1 MPHVLM
7 IRDKPETIFDAK
19 DFEYHI
25 EQCMGYEA
33 AAYFRELFE
42 EAEAEVESAKRGE
55 NADLASYEASLESNA
70 TAFNDIQEVVFSIL
84 KYCHG
89 LSNYPNKFKAVQPVM
104 EKLQEIKKI
113 INNQIWK

>member
-42 EAEAEVESAKRGE
+42 DAEAEVESAKRGE
-55 NADLASYEASLESNA
+55 NTDLASYEASLESN
-70 TAFNDIQEVVFSIL
+70 TRAFQDILENLTSIEDL
-84 KYCHG
+84 LYKQKV
-89 LSNYPNKFKAVQPVM
+89 SKT
-104 EKLQEIKKI
+104 KI
-113 INNQIWK
+113 AEQISVIRKTINNQI

>member
-42 EAEAEVESAKRGE
+42 DAEAEVESAKRGE
-55 NADLASYEASLESNA
+55 NTDLASYEASLESN
-70 TAFNDIQEVVFSIL
+70 TRAFQDILETLTSIEEVLYKQRVS
-84 KYCHG
+84 KT
-89 LSNYPNKFKAVQPVM
+89 
-104 EKLQEIKKI
+104 KI
-113 INNQIWK
+113 AEMISVIRKTINNQI

>member
-42 EAEAEVESAKRGE
+42 DAEAEVESAKRGE
-55 NADLASYEASLESNA
+55 NTDLASYEASLESN
-70 TAFNDIQEVVFSIL
+70 TRAFQDILENLTSIEDL
-84 KYCHG
+84 LYKQKV
-89 LSNYPNKFKAVQPVM
+89 SKTKIAEQISVIR
-104 EKLQEIKKI
+104 KTI
-113 INNQIWK
+113 INNQI

>member
-1 MPHVLM
+1 M

-42 EAEAEVESAKRGE
+42 DAEAEVESAKRGE
-55 NADLASYEASLESNA
+55 NTDLASYEASLESN
-70 TAFNDIQEVVFSIL
+70 TRAFQDILENLTSIEDL
-84 KYCHG
+84 LYKQKV
-89 LSNYPNKFKAVQPVM
+89 SKT
-104 EKLQEIKKI
+104 KI
-113 INNQIWK
+113 AEQISVIRKTINNQI

>member
-1 MPHVLM
+1 VVNKMPHVLM

-42 EAEAEVESAKRGE
+42 DAEAEVESAKRGE
-55 NADLASYEASLESNA
+55 NTDLASYEASLESN
-70 TAFNDIQEVVFSIL
+70 TRAFQDILENLTSIEDL
-84 KYCHG
+84 LYKQKV
-89 LSNYPNKFKAVQPVM
+89 SKT
-104 EKLQEIKKI
+104 KI
-113 INNQIWK
+113 AEQISVIRKTINNQI

>member
-42 EAEAEVESAKRGE
+42 DAEAEVESAKRGE
-55 NADLASYEASLESNA
+55 NTDLASYEASLESN
-70 TAFNDIQEVVFSIL
+70 TRAFQDILENLTSIDL
-84 KYCHG
+84 LYKQKV
-89 LSNYPNKFKAVQPVM
+89 SKT
-104 EKLQEIKKI
+104 KI
-113 INNQIWK
+113 AEQISVIRKTINNQI